1 MWRKLSELL
10 VNGHSFFVVAKRDTE
25 EPTMTDF
32 CHTPKSWR
40 VSSASSFRQSPL
52 APSPLKLDTDRLIG
66 IVCVVVIVST
76 GWLLF

>member
-1 MWRKLSELL
+1 
-10 VNGHSFFVVAKRDTE
+10 
-25 EPTMTDF
+25 MTDF